1 MNSKKS
7 GAVANDPPGSEG
19 LVLTNKVYANDTYF
33 CLNRSLSLKQDTL
46 KEHNIKDDSD
56 LRVGRRTVIACRL
69 DDGFRRLV
77 RRSQTRRQC
86 LRASWDR
93 RLLKPNAF
101 C

>member
-46 KEHNIKDDSD
+46 KETLFAMS
-56 LRVGRRTVIACRL
+56 GM
-69 DDGFRRLV
+69 V
-77 RRSQTRRQC
+77 RIY
-86 LRASWDR
+86 A
-93 RLLKPNAF
+93 
-101 C
+101 